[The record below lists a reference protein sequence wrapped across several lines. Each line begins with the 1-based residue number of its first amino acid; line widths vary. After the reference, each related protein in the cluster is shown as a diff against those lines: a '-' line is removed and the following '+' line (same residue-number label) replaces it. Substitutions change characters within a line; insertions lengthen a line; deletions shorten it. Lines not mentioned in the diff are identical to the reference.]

1 MLTKEFEFIRYN
13 GDELVL
19 ANARHYTEYQ
29 QITRNLYTS
38 KSKPPNSRFFFFF
51 FFWESKSNKDGIKP
65 AEKKRKEQ
73 RWISEEGASFFSLSP
88 RKSLSTVYQISPKRF
103 VEQSSSGGGEENVT
117 RVKQLRRR
125 KMVLATGWKY
135 RPMTLQL
142 IICSYLFI
150 FLFSLIYYLFPC
162 PLMINACSDLNIGR

>member
-1 MLTKEFEFIRYN
+1 MEMSWFSPTPDITQNINKSLET
-13 GDELVL
+13 
-19 ANARHYTEYQ
+19 YTH
-29 QITRNLYTS
+29 
-38 KSKPPNSRFFFFF
+38 PNPNPLIPDSFFFF

-73 RWISEEGASFFSLSP
+73 RWISEEGAYFFSLSP

-125 KMVLATGWKY
+125 KKVLATGWKY

-142 IICSYLFI
+142 IIGSYLFL